1 MDDQLSIEAQANPLS
16 HFEEWYETVHNSDPQ
31 PDAAALGT
39 AAVDGIPSV
48 RLVIVKTWS
57 EIGFEF
63 FTNQKSRKGQEL
75 LVNRN
80 AALTWY
86 WKGFGAQVRVRGT
99 VSIIESST
107 VRAYWNTRSYGSRI
121 SALASAQSTPIPHRE
136 ALVEK
141 ANQLKRVYDEHSDMP
156 VPDNW
161 GGFRV
166 HPSNYEFWLH
176 DPDRLHHRIEYAN
189 VDGKWVSMILQP

>member
-1 MDDQLSIEAQANPLS
+1 MGNQLSIAAQANPMN
-16 HFEEWYETVHNSDPQ
+16 HFEQWYETVQNSDPQ

-39 AAVDGIPSV
+39 TSIDGIPSV
-48 RLVIVKTWS
+48 RLVLVKAWS

-63 FTNQKSRKGQEL
+63 FTNQKSRKGREL
-75 LVNRN
+75 LANKN
-80 AALTWY
+80 AALTWH
-86 WKGFGAQVRVRGT
+86 WKEFGAQVRVRGT
-99 VSIIESST
+99 VSIIENNA
-107 VRAYWNTRSYGSRI
+107 VRAYWNARSYGSRI
-121 SALASAQSTPIPHRE
+121 SALASAQSAPIASRE

-141 ANQLKRVYDEHSDMP
+141 ANQLKRIYDEDSDIP

-166 HPSNYEFWLH
+166 QPSNYEFWLH